1 MLYQITNSGD
11 NMKQII
17 STNKAPAAVGP
28 YSQAIKVSGET
39 MVFCSMQI
47 PLDPAENRIVGSTA
61 AEQIEQCL
69 KNLQAVL
76 AASGAE
82 LKHVVKATIY
92 LINMADFAAV
102 NETYA
107 RYFTMD
113 QPARAAIEVTRLP
126 KDAKIAIE
134 AVAVL

>member
-1 MLYQITNSGD
+1 
-11 NMKQII
+11 MKQII

-28 YSQAIKVSGET
+28 YSQAIKVTGDT
-39 MVFCSMQI
+39 MIFCSMQI
-47 PLDPAENRIVGSTA
+47 PLDSAENRIVGNTA
-61 AEQIEQCL
+61 AEQINQCL

-76 AASGAE
+76 TAAGAE

-92 LINMADFAAV
+92 LINMADFASI
-102 NETYA
+102 NEVYA

-113 QPARAAIEVTRLP
+113 KPARAALEVARLP
-126 KDAKIAIE
+126 KDVKVAVE